1 MDNEKDH
8 MRHIMLYEFRKGK
21 TVGAATKDIREV
33 YLDRAPA
40 LRTVKKWFA
49 KFRSGDFNLE
59 DQPRSG
65 RPSELDDDVLRT
77 LVANNSRI
85 STEEVASELN
95 VNKSTAFRRLK
106 KVGYTL
112 KLDTWVP
119 HQLSEKN
126 KVDRMSTAISL
137 LRRIKNEPFLDRL
150 VTGDEKWIL
159 YNNVQR
165 KRTWKQAHEGAEPMS
180 KGGLHPMKVLLCIW
194 WDIRGVIYFE
204 LLPAGETITANKYC
218 QQLVELK
225 KAIDEKR
232 PILANRKGV
241 LFHHDNA
248 RPHVAKPTLA
258 KLKEM
263 NWEIMPH
270 PPYSPDIAPSD
281 YHLFRSLQNNLNGK
295 KFKNVEDVKNH
306 LDTFFNEKPRDFY
319 ESGIRKLVERWEWI
333 AEHDGE
339 YIID

>member
-1 MDNEKDH
+1 MDNEKQH
-8 MRHIMLYEFRKGK
+8 IHHIMLYEFRKGK
-21 TVGAATKDIREV
+21 TVGAATKDIRKV
-33 YLDRAPA
+33 YLDRAPG
-40 LRTVKKWFA
+40 LRTVTKWFA

-65 RPSELDDDVLRT
+65 RPSELDDDVVRT
-77 LVANNSRI
+77 LVVNNSRI

-95 VNKSTAFRRLK
+95 VHKSTAFRRLK
-106 KVGYTL
+106 KIGYTL

-126 KVDRMSTAISL
+126 KVDRMTTAISL
-137 LRRIKNEPFLDRL
+137 LERIKNEPFLDRL

-165 KRTWKQAHEGAEPMS
+165 KRTWKQAHEGAEPVA
-180 KGGLHPMKVLLCIW
+180 K
-194 WDIRGVIYFE
+194 
-204 LLPAGETITANKYC
+204 GETITADKYC

-225 KAIDEKR
+225 KVIEEKR
-232 PILANRKGV
+232 PILSNRKGV

-270 PPYSPDIAPSD
+270 PPYSPDIALSD

-295 KFKNVEDVKNH
+295 KIKNVEDVKNH
-306 LDTFFNEKPRDFY
+306 LDTFFNEKPRNFY

-333 AEHDGE
+333 AEHDGK